1 MLSKIVHKRWVHLN
15 EFQRVDFFLPCYFL
29 IFTFMKIRHLFFSEK
44 MSFDKYVSIRFA
56 IHVINVTGS
65 NHFIEDPSSTYD
77 APKIIH
83 G

>member
-29 IFTFMKIRHLFFSEK
+29 IFTFMKIRLLFFSEK
-44 MSFDKYVSIRFA
+44 MSFDKCVSIRLV

-65 NHFIEDPSSTYD
+65 NYIIEDLSSTYD
-77 APKIIH
+77 ALKNSA
-83 G
+83 